1 MATYRDALVQALI
14 EWPSLFLNEDDVLD
28 QMFFTVGCGYEWEE
42 GQLVD
47 TDLRYPPSPGLEKR
61 RADPWTTRL
70 ESREYR
76 ESCSKYTGFGS
87 VYFQMRLGHIGRKM
101 NNMFGSCSNICN
113 LPGNIKPDWIEAAK
127 RAVRY
132 AKSNR
137 MKTTISQRALLKSV
151 LARIKE
157 IEYIQK
163 PVKKNSRKKSA

>member
-1 MATYRDALVQALI
+1 MATYRDTLVQALV

-76 ESCSKYTGFGS
+76 ETCVNYTGWGRTTFR
-87 VYFQMRLGHIGRKM
+87 MRSGHIGRKL
-101 NNMFGSCSNICN
+101 NCSFGKFSTLCNI
-113 LPGNIKPDWIEAAK
+113 PDDIQPDWLEAAK
-127 RAVRY
+127 RALRY

-137 MKTTISQRALLKSV
+137 MKTTIAQRAWLVSV
-151 LARIKE
+151 AARIKE
-157 IEYIQK
+157 IEYLRK
-163 PVKKNSRKKSA
+163 PAKKPRRKKAA